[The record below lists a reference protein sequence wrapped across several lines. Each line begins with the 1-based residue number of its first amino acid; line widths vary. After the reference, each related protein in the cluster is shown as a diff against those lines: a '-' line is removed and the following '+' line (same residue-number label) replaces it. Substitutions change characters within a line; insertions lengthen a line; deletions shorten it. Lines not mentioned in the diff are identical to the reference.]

1 MVKKYLLIKDSE
13 KEFAARLIDRLNELY
28 GEIDILIVYEDEISG
43 MNEDELFVFS
53 DERTGDPGKIYR
65 FQKAADIRREIKEK
79 SGGCENTGGVDDT
92 DLTIVLSPS
101 GNAYQRNYIYEEAKK
116 RSESRSILTINI
128 GFFSDNRI
136 NAEGIGLSELCFEI
150 FKGFG
155 STIDKQYIDKAIY
168 CRDGIDVMRPFSSPV
183 HLIELRGE
191 LAELI
196 NIIVKTCKYDE
207 LFIGVETLFP
217 GIDEVIAKSKE
228 VIILR
233 ASGEEET
240 DVESGAYSGLREYV
254 ERVCT
259 DNSRIKE
266 RKIGCLITGN

>member
-1 MVKKYLLIKDSE
+1 M
-13 KEFAARLIDRLNELY
+13 
-28 GEIDILIVYEDEISG
+28 
-43 MNEDELFVFS
+43 
-53 DERTGDPGKIYR
+53 
-65 FQKAADIRREIKEK
+65 
-79 SGGCENTGGVDDT
+79 
-92 DLTIVLSPS
+92 LSPS
-101 GNAYQRNYIYEEAKK
+101 GNAYQRNYIYEEVKK
-116 RSESRSILTINI
+116 RSKDRSVLAINV

-168 CRDGIDVMRPFSSPV
+168 CRDGMDVIRPFSSPV

-217 GIDEVIAKSKE
+217 EIDEVIVKAKE

-240 DVESGAYSGLREYV
+240 DVESEAYRGLREYV
-254 ERVCT
+254 DRVCT
-259 DNSRIKE
+259 DKSRIKE